1 MISANDA
8 LQRLTRG
15 NQRFLSGEG
24 GRDLNLEH
32 ARRVQLV
39 QAQAPFA
46 VVLGCSDS
54 RAPLE
59 LIFDQGLGDLF
70 VIRVAGNVVSPSQI
84 GSVEFATGN
93 FGTPLVVVMG
103 HSQCGAV
110 AATVNHLLEGGEV
123 PTPHLG
129 FIVDRIR
136 PAVEA
141 VQNSNPGL
149 GPEELVVESTREN
162 VRQTVRALE
171 NGSELLKTR
180 MEEGLLTIVGAE
192 YSLETGR
199 VEFLDDA
206 GV

>member
-1 MISANDA
+1 MISADQA
-8 LQRLTRG
+8 LQKLVEG
-15 NQRFLSGEG
+15 NQRFSCGEG

-32 ARRVQLV
+32 ARRVELV
-39 QAQAPFA
+39 DAQAPFA

-70 VIRVAGNVVSPSQI
+70 VIRVAGNLVSPSQI

-93 FGTPLVVVMG
+93 FGTPLVVVVG

-110 AATVNHLLEGGEV
+110 AATVDHLLQGGEA

-136 PAVEA
+136 PAVKT
-141 VQNSNPGL
+141 VQETNPGL
-149 GPEELVVESTREN
+149 GRDELIAKSTREN
-162 VRQTVRALE
+162 VRQTVAALA
-171 NGSELLKTR
+171 NGSDLLKSR
-180 MEEGLLTIVGAE
+180 LQNGLLTRVGAE
-192 YSLETGR
+192 YSLETGC
-199 VEFLDDA
+199 VEFLQEP

>member
-1 MISANDA
+1 MISADDA
-8 LQRLTRG
+8 LQRLVRG

-39 QAQAPFA
+39 EEQAPFA

-70 VIRVAGNVVSPSQI
+70 VIRVAGNLVSPSQI

-110 AATVNHLLEGGEV
+110 AATVDHLLQGGEA

-129 FIVDRIR
+129 FIVDRIT
-136 PAVEA
+136 PAVKTVQEA
-141 VQNSNPGL
+141 NPGL
-149 GPEELVVESTREN
+149 GRDELIAQSTREN
-162 VRQTVRALE
+162 VRQTVAALS
-171 NGSELLKTR
+171 NGSELLKSQLQK
-180 MEEGLLTIVGAE
+180 GLLTIVGAE
-192 YSLETGR
+192 YSLATGR
-199 VEFLDDA
+199 VEFLQDP
-206 GV
+206 GG